1 MNRLGVFLMGA
12 GCALLVS
19 AGLLWSRPAP
29 VNTVPVCPD
38 TVVGVAW

>member
-1 MNRLGVFLMGA
+1 MSTIGSFLMGA
-12 GCALLVS
+12 GCALLACAAV
-19 AGLLWSRPAP
+19 LWSRPAP